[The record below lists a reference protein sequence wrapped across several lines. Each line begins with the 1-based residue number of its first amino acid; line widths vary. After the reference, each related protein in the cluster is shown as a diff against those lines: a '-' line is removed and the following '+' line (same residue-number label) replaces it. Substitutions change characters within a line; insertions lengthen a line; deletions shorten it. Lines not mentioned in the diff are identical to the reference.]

1 MKKILYILLLLVVP
15 HFAMAQEMTGGDMP
29 AKELGDSAYSQGDY
43 DKAVAVYEAVLAGQ
57 GHSVELY
64 YNLGN
69 AYFRSNMIGK
79 AILNYERALRLD
91 PTDDDVKANLEYAQ
105 SRTKDEVAENY
116 EVFLAVWLKAV
127 VALFNVNVWAVAG
140 VVSFIVLLLS
150 VFVFLFSARR
160 GIRKTMLVFAILS
173 LFVTIFANI
182 SALHLYNKMN
192 DDTQAV
198 VMREEVALKST
209 PDNSGTVLIKI
220 HEGRKVKIVD
230 DTMNGWKEVELE
242 DGTVGWLQAGV
253 IERI

>member
-1 MKKILYILLLLVVP
+1 MKKILYIMFFLAMP
-15 HFAMAQEMTGGDMP
+15 FAAIAQEGVEGYAT
-29 AKELGDSAYSQGDY
+29 KELGDSAYSQGDY
-43 DKAVAVYEAVLAGQ
+43 DKAVMLYEAVLAEQ

-69 AYFRSNMIGK
+69 AYFRSNMLGK

-91 PTDDDVKANLEYAQ
+91 PADDDAKANLEYALGM
-105 SRTKDEVAENY
+105 TKDEIAENY
-116 EVFLAVWLKAV
+116 EMFLSLWLTAV
-127 VALFNVNVWAVAG
+127 VNLFNINVWATAG
-140 VVSFIVLLLS
+140 VISFIVLLFAI
-150 VFVFLFSARR
+150 FVFLFNVKR
-160 GIRKTMLVFAILS
+160 GVRKTMLVFAILS

-192 DDTQAV
+192 DTTQAI
-198 VMREEVALKST
+198 VMREEVSLKST

-230 DTMNGWKEVELE
+230 DTMNEWKEVELE
-242 DGTVGWLQAGV
+242 DGTLGWLQTAV